1 MLVVPMH
8 ESDPVMIGLHLVGTH
23 VISHYWSHDTLT
35 QDDGGVVTGFH
46 GYHTSVEDLL
56 EC

>member
-1 MLVVPMH
+1 MH
-8 ESDPVMIGLHLVGTH
+8 ESDPAMIGLHLVGIHIT
-23 VISHYWSHDTLT
+23 SHYWTHDTLT